1 MQMRILVAP
10 NAMKGSLSAEG
21 FAEAVQKGLR
31 RYSPH
36 IETMLCPVADGGDGT
51 GSILAKVLEAK
62 PTFYT
67 VHDPLGNPIEAP
79 VYQSGDLAI
88 IEMADASGIKLLP
101 WAKLD
106 PMNASSYGTGQ
117 LLRLALE
124 SGVREII
131 VGVGGSATVDG
142 GTGCLEAL
150 GLNLFDRDG
159 GIIHGNGSNLQAI
172 QQVSWKD
179 PIDWSRVI
187 MRVACDVNNAM
198 TGPAGAT
205 RVFGPQKGATPDQVA
220 ELEAGLLNWS
230 GILHRNTT
238 GIWRDGP
245 FCGAA
250 GGIAGALQALCGA
263 ELVSGAAWIL
273 KKIDFEERIRWADV
287 VITGEGKMD
296 SQSRSGKASFLVAQL
311 TKKYG
316 KRVIGIA
323 GRIEGSFPLFDLCF
337 PLCSRKEDE
346 DYCQQHAARLVEDV
360 AYNIFYVDSMGQH
373 DTKRGR

>member
-1 MQMRILVAP
+1 
-10 NAMKGSLSAEG
+10 
-21 FAEAVQKGLR
+21 
-31 RYSPH
+31 
-36 IETMLCPVADGGDGT
+36 
-51 GSILAKVLEAK
+51 
-62 PTFYT
+62 
-67 VHDPLGNPIEAP
+67 
-79 VYQSGDLAI
+79 
-88 IEMADASGIKLLP
+88 
-101 WAKLD
+101 
-106 PMNASSYGTGQ
+106 
-117 LLRLALE
+117 
-124 SGVREII
+124 
-131 VGVGGSATVDG
+131 
-142 GTGCLEAL
+142 
-150 GLNLFDRDG
+150 
-159 GIIHGNGSNLQAI
+159 
-172 QQVSWKD
+172 
-179 PIDWSRVI
+179 
-187 MRVACDVNNAM
+187 M

-220 ELEAGLLNWS
+220 ELEVGLLNWS
-230 GILHRNTT
+230 EILHRYTT

-273 KKIDFEERIRWADV
+273 RKIDFEERVKWADV